1 MLKLI
6 NICKEY
12 KNGKTRNIILD
23 NVNIS
28 FNTNELVFILG
39 PSGSGKSTLLN
50 IIAGNLRCDSGE
62 VWLNNT
68 CISKLS
74 DRLLNNYRSTVIGN
88 IFQDYNLIEYMSVID
103 NIRLAYTG
111 NKKNKIIKLL
121 KELNIY
127 DKRKMIVGKLSGGEK
142 QRVAIAR
149 ALVNDNK
156 IILADEPTGA
166 LDSKMGIQ
174 VMDILKE
181 VSKNKLVIVVSHDTE
196 LAKKYASRIINIMD
210 GKCNSLP
217 LTIDGEIDETN
228 IFKSKK
234 NRLFSIAKLSLKNL
248 WLKRIRT
255 LFTSLAISL
264 GITSM
269 MLVGNLYYN
278 FNNEIKKMEKDVV
291 SVFPIT
297 ISNGEFENLDAKFK
311 SSDSK
316 IVIKDREKMIK
327 TNKIDDD
334 YLKYINN
341 IKEIK
346 YIIYGYD
353 VLIPF
358 VSDKYKIIDNSYFKD
373 VPNDYINDNYEILY
387 GKNISNNNEVLI
399 KVDSNNNIDSRLLNY
414 FDINSSIEYSEI
426 VGRKIKVIL
435 NNQYYIKNGNYYVI
449 NNNLEDIYNR
459 SNTLLTIVGVIK
471 EKNNVDQNNYIYY
484 NNGLLTEIFSAN
496 SKSDIV
502 NSQIKS
508 NYNVLGLDI
517 KKNDM
522 LSLLGYNSL
531 PDSINLYV
539 NNLTDKKKVLKSL
552 DEKNLIYVDT
562 MSNAIDIIRQ
572 FINVISLILGTFS
585 IIAIVISSL
594 MVAILTNVRI
604 LERKKEI
611 GILRSLG
618 SSRKDIKRLFNY
630 ENITIGLF
638 ALIISYSFCIAMVKP
653 INNIMDNYLEI
664 SNILNINYYI
674 MIIVFL
680 INMLLIKVASII
692 PVFKASRM
700 DIVKCIYNK

>member
-12 KNGKTRNIILD
+12 KNGKNRNIILD

-638 ALIISYSFCIAMVKP
+638 ALIISYLFCMAMVKP

>member
-12 KNGKTRNIILD
+12 KNGKNRNIILD

-50 IIAGNLRCDSGE
+50 IIAGNLKCDSGE

-103 NIRLAYTG
+103 NIKLAYTG

-248 WLKRIRT
+248 WLKRTRT

-358 VSDKYKIIDNSYFKD
+358 VSDKYKIIDNSYLKD

-638 ALIISYSFCIAMVKP
+638 ALIISYLFCIAMVKP

>member
-1 MLKLI
+1 M
-6 NICKEY
+6 
-12 KNGKTRNIILD
+12 
-23 NVNIS
+23 
-28 FNTNELVFILG
+28 
-39 PSGSGKSTLLN
+39 
-50 IIAGNLRCDSGE
+50 
-62 VWLNNT
+62 
-68 CISKLS
+68 
-74 DRLLNNYRSTVIGN
+74 
-88 IFQDYNLIEYMSVID
+88 
-103 NIRLAYTG
+103 
-111 NKKNKIIKLL
+111 
-121 KELNIY
+121 
-127 DKRKMIVGKLSGGEK
+127 
-142 QRVAIAR
+142 
-149 ALVNDNK
+149 
-156 IILADEPTGA
+156 
-166 LDSKMGIQ
+166 
-174 VMDILKE
+174 
-181 VSKNKLVIVVSHDTE
+181 
-196 LAKKYASRIINIMD
+196 
-210 GKCNSLP
+210 
-217 LTIDGEIDETN
+217 
-228 IFKSKK
+228 
-234 NRLFSIAKLSLKNL
+234 
-248 WLKRIRT
+248 
-255 LFTSLAISL
+255 
-264 GITSM
+264 
-269 MLVGNLYYN
+269 
-278 FNNEIKKMEKDVV
+278 
-291 SVFPIT
+291 
-297 ISNGEFENLDAKFK
+297 
-311 SSDSK
+311 
-316 IVIKDREKMIK
+316 
-327 TNKIDDD
+327 
-334 YLKYINN
+334 
-341 IKEIK
+341 
-346 YIIYGYD
+346 
-353 VLIPF
+353 
-358 VSDKYKIIDNSYFKD
+358 
-373 VPNDYINDNYEILY
+373 
-387 GKNISNNNEVLI
+387 
-399 KVDSNNNIDSRLLNY
+399 
-414 FDINSSIEYSEI
+414 
-426 VGRKIKVIL
+426 
-435 NNQYYIKNGNYYVI
+435 
-449 NNNLEDIYNR
+449 
-459 SNTLLTIVGVIK
+459 GVIK

-638 ALIISYSFCIAMVKP
+638 ALIISYLFCMAMVKP

>member
-127 DKRKMIVGKLSGGEK
+127 DKRKMIVSKLSGGEK

-196 LAKKYASRIINIMD
+196 LAKKYASRIINIRD

-248 WLKRIRT
+248 WLKRTRT

-638 ALIISYSFCIAMVKP
+638 ALIISYLFCMAMVKP

>member
-12 KNGKTRNIILD
+12 KNGKNRNIILD

-50 IIAGNLRCDSGE
+50 IIAGNLKCDSGE

-196 LAKKYASRIINIMD
+196 LAKKYASRIINIRD

-248 WLKRIRT
+248 WLKRTRT

-358 VSDKYKIIDNSYFKD
+358 VSDKYKIIDNSYLKD
-373 VPNDYINDNYEILY
+373 VPNNYINDNYEILY
-387 GKNISNNNEVLI
+387 GRNISNNNEVLI

-638 ALIISYSFCIAMVKP
+638 ALIISYLFCMAMVKP